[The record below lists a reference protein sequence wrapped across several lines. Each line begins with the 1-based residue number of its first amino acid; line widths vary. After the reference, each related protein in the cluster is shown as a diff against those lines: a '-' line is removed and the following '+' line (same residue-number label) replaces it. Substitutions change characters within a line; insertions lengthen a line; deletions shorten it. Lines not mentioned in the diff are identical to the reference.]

1 MTRFAEYTDL
11 TNNLESK
18 SNIEAT
24 KGLTKYFS
32 KARFGFSDDDFDRKY
47 VDGANDGGMDLIQE
61 EDETFYIVQTKFS
74 RTPEKT
80 SKEAVFHELHKIANS
95 LSGENPNTRAE
106 DFVNSFRRAS
116 TSNSRLLEIIW
127 LCTDEITD
135 EVTEAAQHELQQ
147 IRSNNNWGIQVDFVP
162 FDKKAIRRMVSDS
175 RYGYVPYT
183 GKKEIK
189 ISSAGFIENSD
200 NGTGIKSVVFSTR
213 IVDLLKWI
221 RTQNDV
227 TKFLQKNVREYI
239 GDTTINKDLKSSFKE
254 HPDLFWYKHNGII
267 IFADS
272 VSISPD
278 KRTVVM
284 RNPQIVN
291 GGQTLT
297 ALYAAYD
304 KAGRSDSE
312 AEILVRVYRLPYEQ
326 LETYEKGLEIIK
338 ALNSQNKILASDL
351 HSTDPQQVR
360 LEEHFK
366 TLGYRYH
373 RKRSKEAKSGK
384 RSITMKNLALI
395 FYICEKKV
403 PHAGVVGNIE
413 ELFEQKNT
421 YMDIFPKDRIELDIE
436 SINHISLSYL
446 TAWRLSDIIK
456 GFEKHMQQKQKALFD
471 YTFYY
476 VLVDS
481 YNKLKDSRN
490 SGLHVHGWRNWKD
503 FLNSEEFED
512 GLWQYSKFA
521 FNAATLILPKSE
533 EYRQDPRKFYRT
545 EKATEKFLARVS
557 NVRRFNSVMNSA
569 YKSFEQSQEE

>member
-1 MTRFAEYTDL
+1 MTRFTDYTELID
-11 TNNLESK
+11 NLRLK
-18 SNIEAT
+18 SNTEAT
-24 KGLTKYFS
+24 RGLTEYFS
-32 KARFGFSDDDFDRKY
+32 KARFGFDDVAFDKKY

-74 RTPEKT
+74 RTSERA
-80 SKEAVFHELHKIANS
+80 SKEAVFHELHKIENS

-189 ISSAGFIENSD
+189 ISSAGFIENSG

-221 RTQNDV
+221 RTQDDV

-395 FYICEKKV
+395 FYICEKKA

-421 YMDIFPKDRIELDIE
+421 YMDIFPKDRIERDIE

-446 TAWRLSDIIK
+446 AAWRLSDIIN
-456 GFEKHMQQKQKALFD
+456 GFEKHLQQKQKALFE

-490 SGLHVHGWRNWKD
+490 SGLHVHGWRDWKD

-512 GLWQYSKFA
+512 GLWQYSKLA

-533 EYRQDPRKFYRT
+533 EFRQDPRKFYRT

-557 NVRRFNSVMNSA
+557 NVIKFNSVMNAA